1 MNPLLQF
8 EGLPLFDQVTP
19 ADVGPA
25 IEALLTEASAALET
39 VTAPGFPAVWVDIS
53 RVLDVSTERLGR
65 AWGTVSHL
73 NSVAD
78 TPELRAAYNEALP
91 RVSEF
96 WTRLGA
102 DERLCAKY

>member
-25 IEALLTEASAALET
+25 IEALLTEANTALET
-39 VTAPGFPAVWVDIS
+39 VTAPAFPAIWVEIS

-65 AWGTVSHL
+65 AWGQGRRTHP
-73 NSVAD
+73 D
-78 TPELRAAYNEALP
+78 AAHPQCEDQ
-91 RVSEF
+91 R
-96 WTRLGA
+96 
-102 DERLCAKY
+102 